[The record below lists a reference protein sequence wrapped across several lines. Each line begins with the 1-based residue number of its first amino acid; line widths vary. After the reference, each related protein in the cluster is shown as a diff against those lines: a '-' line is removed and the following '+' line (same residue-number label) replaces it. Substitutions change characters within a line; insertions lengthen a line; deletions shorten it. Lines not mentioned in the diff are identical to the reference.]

1 MKTARH
7 YIPLLC
13 ASLLL
18 TFHFSLF
25 MPAQAQI
32 THASQG
38 QLDQN
43 ATEALKKAS
52 ARFQQNVSFNVTAT
66 ILDGNKKQLAKHS
79 AQVRYHTGKYHLVI
93 EGQELIS
100 DGNVVWQWNKQANEV
115 TVSNLSTDDID
126 LLNPGRL
133 LENYQ
138 KNFKAKYIRT
148 DEDGTA
154 VIDLTPRSAR
164 SYHKIRL
171 FVKEDDGLLRRIEVQ
186 KYDSGREIY
195 DISDFKR
202 AANAAS
208 QFTFDPAKHPGV
220 EVIDMR

>member
-1 MKTARH
+1 MKKILIALL
-7 YIPLLC
+7 PLL
-13 ASLLL
+13 LLL
-18 TFHFSLF
+18 
-25 MPAQAQI
+25 PARAQI
-32 THASQG
+32 THNSQG

-43 ATEALKKAS
+43 ATDILKKAS
-52 ARFQQNVSFNVTAT
+52 ARFQQNVAFNVTAT
-66 ILDGNKKQLAKHS
+66 ILDGNKKQLAKHT
-79 AQVRYHTGKYHLVI
+79 AQVRYHKGKYHLVM

-100 DGNVVWQWNKQANEV
+100 DGTVVWQWNKQANEV
-115 TVSNLSTDDID
+115 AINNLSTDDVD

-138 KNFKAKYIRT
+138 RNFKAKYIRT
-148 DEDGTA
+148 DDNGTA
-154 VIDLTPRSAR
+154 IIDLTPRSTR

-171 FVKEDDGLLRRIEVQ
+171 FIKEDDGLVRRIEVQ

-202 AANAAS
+202 ASNAAS

>member
-1 MKTARH
+1 MKKILIALL
-7 YIPLLC
+7 PLL
-13 ASLLL
+13 LLL
-18 TFHFSLF
+18 
-25 MPAQAQI
+25 PARAQI
-32 THASQG
+32 THNSQG

-43 ATEALKKAS
+43 ATDILKKAS
-52 ARFQQNVSFNVTAT
+52 ARFQQNVAFNVTAT
-66 ILDGNKKQLAKHS
+66 IFDGNKKQLAKHT
-79 AQVRYHTGKYHLVI
+79 AQVRYHKGKYHLVM

-100 DGNVVWQWNKQANEV
+100 DGTVVWQWNKQANEV
-115 TVSNLSTDDID
+115 AINNLSTDDVD

-138 KNFKAKYIRT
+138 RNFKAKYIRT
-148 DEDGTA
+148 DDDGTA
-154 VIDLTPRSAR
+154 IIDLTPRSTR

-171 FVKEDDGLLRRIEVQ
+171 FIKEDDGLVRRIEVQ

-202 AANAAS
+202 ASNAAS

>member
-1 MKTARH
+1 MKKLF
-7 YIPLLC
+7 IVIL
-13 ASLLL
+13 SLLTL
-18 TFHFSLF
+18 
-25 MPAQAQI
+25 MPIRAQI

-38 QLDQN
+38 QLDEN
-43 ATEALKKAS
+43 ASAVLKKAAS
-52 ARFQQNVSFNVTAT
+52 RFDNNVGFSVTAT
-66 ILDGNKKQLAKHS
+66 MLDGNKKQLAKQT
-79 AQVRYHTGKYHLVI
+79 AQVRYFKGKYHLIV

-115 TVSNLSTDDID
+115 TVNKLSTDDID

-133 LENYQ
+133 LANYQ

-154 VIDLTPRSAR
+154 VVDLTPRSAR

-171 FVKEDDGLLRRIEVQ
+171 FIKEDDGLLRRIEVQ

-202 AANAAS
+202 ASNAAS

>member
-1 MKTARH
+1 MKKILIALL
-7 YIPLLC
+7 PLL
-13 ASLLL
+13 LLL
-18 TFHFSLF
+18 
-25 MPAQAQI
+25 PARAQI
-32 THASQG
+32 TRNSQG

-43 ATEALKKAS
+43 ATDILKKAS
-52 ARFQQNVSFNVTAT
+52 ARFQQNVAFNVTAT
-66 ILDGNKKQLAKHS
+66 ILDGNKKQLAKHT
-79 AQVRYHTGKYHLVI
+79 AQVRYHKGKYHLVM

-100 DGNVVWQWNKQANEV
+100 DGTVVWQWNKQANEV
-115 TVSNLSTDDID
+115 AINNLSTDDVD

-138 KNFKAKYIRT
+138 RNFKAKYIRT
-148 DEDGTA
+148 DDDGTA
-154 VIDLTPRSAR
+154 IIDLTPRSTR

-171 FVKEDDGLLRRIEVQ
+171 FIKEDDGLVRRIEVQ

-202 AANAAS
+202 ASNAAS

>member
-1 MKTARH
+1 MKKILIALL
-7 YIPLLC
+7 PLL
-13 ASLLL
+13 LLL
-18 TFHFSLF
+18 
-25 MPAQAQI
+25 PARAQI
-32 THASQG
+32 THNSQG

-43 ATEALKKAS
+43 ATDILKKAS
-52 ARFQQNVSFNVTAT
+52 ARFQQNVAFNVTAT
-66 ILDGNKKQLAKHS
+66 ILDGNKKQLAKHT
-79 AQVRYHTGKYHLVI
+79 AQVRYHKGKYHLVM

-100 DGNVVWQWNKQANEV
+100 DGTVVWQWNKQANEV
-115 TVSNLSTDDID
+115 AINNLSTDDVD

-138 KNFKAKYIRT
+138 RNFKAKYIRT
-148 DEDGTA
+148 DDDGTA
-154 VIDLTPRSAR
+154 IIDLTPRSTR

-171 FVKEDDGLLRRIEVQ
+171 FIKEDDGLVRRIEVQ

-195 DISDFKR
+195 DIRDFKR
-202 AANAAS
+202 ASNAAS

>member
-1 MKTARH
+1 MKTTRRNTL
-7 YIPLLC
+7 LLC
-13 ASLLL
+13 ASLLF

-25 MPAQAQI
+25 TSVQAQI

-66 ILDGNKKQLAKHS
+66 ILDGNKKQLAKQS
-79 AQVRYHTGKYHLVI
+79 AQVRYHKGKYHLVI

>member
-1 MKTARH
+1 M
-7 YIPLLC
+7 
-13 ASLLL
+13 
-18 TFHFSLF
+18 
-25 MPAQAQI
+25 AQAQI

-66 ILDGNKKQLAKHS
+66 ILDGNKKQLAKQS
-79 AQVRYHTGKYHLVI
+79 AQVRYHKGKYHLVI

-115 TVSNLSTDDID
+115 TINKMSTDDID